1 MPTNVTPEY
10 KKAEAAYRAA
20 RDPSERLTLLKEML
34 RTIPKHKGT
43 EHRQAEIKSRI
54 KQLTAELSEGR
65 KSGARSGPDLVIH
78 PEGAAQVALV
88 GAENTGKSALH
99 VRLTGSHAQVGAYP
113 FTSQY
118 PTPGMLEYEDVSI
131 QLVDLPA
138 VSPEHPVAWI
148 GNALEPA
155 DAALL
160 VVDLSRAGC
169 VEGAMAVHDALAER
183 RVRLTAWDEED
194 DVREDG
200 RDDDDP
206 FGIVL
211 PTLLLAAKSDVV
223 DNLEEELDVFLELTG
238 YRYPTLAVSAE
249 TGEGLDDLGRWLFE
263 HLGIVRVY
271 TKIPGEP
278 PDLGRP
284 FTVRKGQTAQ
294 DVALL
299 VHRDFAASLKYARIW
314 GSETFDGQQVGPD
327 HEVVDGDILELHS

>member
-20 RDPSERLTLLKEML
+20 RDPGERLSLLKEML

-54 KQLTAELSEGR
+54 KQLSAELSEGR
-65 KSGARSGPDLVIH
+65 KAGSRSGPELVIH

-99 VRLTGSHAQVGAYP
+99 ARLTGSHAQVGAYP
-113 FTSQY
+113 FTTQY
-118 PTPGMLEYEDVSI
+118 PMPGMLEYEDVAI
-131 QLVDLPA
+131 QVVDLPA
-138 VSPEHPVAWI
+138 VSPEHPVPWL

-160 VVDLSRAGC
+160 LVDLTRAGC
-169 VEGAMAVHDALAER
+169 VEAAIAVHEVLSER
-183 RVRLTAWDEED
+183 RVRLVDWTG
-194 DVREDG
+194 DG
-200 RDDDDP
+200 DSGDDDP

-211 PTLLLAAKSDVV
+211 PTLLLATKADAVT
-223 DNLEEELDVFLELTG
+223 ELDDQLATFLELTG

-249 TGEGLDDLGRWLFE
+249 TGEGLDELGHWLFE

-271 TKIPGEP
+271 TKIPGQA
-278 PDLGRP
+278 PDMGRP
-284 FTVRKGQTAQ
+284 FTVRKGQTTL
-294 DVALL
+294 DVARL
-299 VHRDFAASLKYARIW
+299 VHRDIAASLKYARIW
-314 GSETFDGQQVGPD
+314 GRQTFDGQQVGPD
-327 HEVVDGDILELHS
+327 HEVVDGDILELHF